1 MRVITVLALVLVLA
15 TSVYG
20 FEKKAFQMREDFG
33 TEPLYN
39 CYLNY
44 NYYIPCPTYS
54 WFWSY
59 TGWSANDMI
68 GEFFTVGDPSMF
80 TSTGCPPYTTCD
92 PLMAHTIEQFRIL
105 DFAGYGTIYPG
116 LFTVAFDIWCSNA
129 EGCPVGA
136 SLWNSGPVEFCVGG
150 WNYIDVNPDLCLTNC
165 YSELVGGIKSAPR
178 FLITATMIGTTPTY
192 PAWGMDNLSTP
203 VTYPC
208 AMHDYGCCPA
218 LYPRPTFSH
227 YTTIHSG
234 YYGVDFA
241 YCPPAWFL
249 DGRDS
254 TGDVYGFIELAWRVY
269 MANSG
274 PTAVEPSTWGN
285 IKSMYR

>member
-39 CYLNY
+39 CALQ
-44 NYYIPCPTYS
+44 YYYYVPCPTYA
-54 WFWSY
+54 WFWMY
-59 TGWSANDMI
+59 TGWAAGDMI
-68 GEFFTVGDPSMF
+68 GEFFTVGDPSM
-80 TSTGCPPYTTCD
+80 GGWAPCD

-116 LFTVAFDIWCSNA
+116 LFTTSFDIWCA
-129 EGCPVGA
+129 TADGCPVGP

-150 WNYIDVNPDLCLTNC
+150 WNMINVDPDLCLTPC

-178 FLITATMIGTTPTY
+178 FLITATMIGSNPIY
-192 PAWGMDNLSTP
+192 PAWGMDNISTT

-208 AMHDYGCCPA
+208 VMHDTGCLPA
-218 LYPRPTFSH
+218 PYPRPVNSN
-227 YTTIHSG
+227 YTMMHSG
-234 YYGVDFA
+234 YYGNGTPFQ
-241 YCPPAWFL
+241 YCPPLLFL

>member
-116 LFTVAFDIWCSNA
+116 LFTVAFDIWCSMRKA
-129 EGCPVGA
+129 ARWALPFGTAGRLSSA
-136 SLWNSGPVEFCVGG
+136 SV
-150 WNYIDVNPDLCLTNC
+150 D
-165 YSELVGGIKSAPR
+165 
-178 FLITATMIGTTPTY
+178 GTTSMLTRI
-192 PAWGMDNLSTP
+192 
-203 VTYPC
+203 C
-208 AMHDYGCCPA
+208 A
-218 LYPRPTFSH
+218 
-227 YTTIHSG
+227 
-234 YYGVDFA
+234 
-241 YCPPAWFL
+241 
-249 DGRDS
+249 
-254 TGDVYGFIELAWRVY
+254 
-269 MANSG
+269 
-274 PTAVEPSTWGN
+274 
-285 IKSMYR
+285 